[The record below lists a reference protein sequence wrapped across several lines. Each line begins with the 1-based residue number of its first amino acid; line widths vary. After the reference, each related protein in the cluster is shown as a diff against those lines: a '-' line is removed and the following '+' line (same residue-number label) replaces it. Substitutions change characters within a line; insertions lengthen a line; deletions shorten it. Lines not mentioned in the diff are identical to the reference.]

1 MGYRGEPARRRWRAP
16 EDVRLAEIPK
26 ISNGDIFF
34 GRPCLNNLPP
44 NNMWFPSNTYAQD
57 FNEEYRGKRRKS
69 KRSPKKR
76 SKSRSKSPRRS
87 KSRSKGKKRSHRRR

>member
-1 MGYRGEPARRRWRAP
+1 MRFQNSRTAT
-16 EDVRLAEIPK
+16 
-26 ISNGDIFF
+26 FF
-34 GRPCLNNLPP
+34 LEHHVSTTSPP

-76 SKSRSKSPRRS
+76 SKSRSKS
-87 KSRSKGKKRSHRRR
+87 RSKGKKRSHRRR